1 MSAEL
6 DPVISLMWDKA
17 EDGTYFARM
26 LVSGLKSEQQAQ
38 AAMDHMQRLFC
49 RQPQEPTQ

>member
-1 MSAEL
+1 MSTEL
-6 DPVISLMWDKA
+6 EPVITLMWDKA

-26 LVSGLKSEQQAQ
+26 TVSGLRSERHAQ

-49 RQPQEPTQ
+49 GLQQEPSQ